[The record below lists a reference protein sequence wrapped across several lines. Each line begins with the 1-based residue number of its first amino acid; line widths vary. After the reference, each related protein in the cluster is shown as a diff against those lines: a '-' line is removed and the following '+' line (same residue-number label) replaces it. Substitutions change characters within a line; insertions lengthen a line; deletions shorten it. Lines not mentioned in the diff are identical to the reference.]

1 MTRMIKRCKLFSCR
15 HTKILLLLLLFSGIC
30 AGCLGQ
36 DPLEAR
42 VDKLVKSLGNED
54 LNIGYASAYALID
67 IGEPSV
73 DSLIK
78 ALKDDDPQ
86 VRSLAAYSLGRIR
99 EQRASKALIKTL
111 DDPKPEV
118 RMNSTEAL
126 GNLGA
131 AEAVDPLIELLKD
144 DDDRVVISS
153 IFALEQLKA
162 PEAVGPLLEFL
173 DQDNKEV
180 SRSSISALRA
190 IKDPK
195 AVDPLIELFS
205 DEELGE
211 YAADAVG
218 ESGDEETVEKLLK
231 LLDSRDP
238 TVRVNSIYALIG
250 TQNPDSNYA
259 LIGIQDPDLVL
270 PIVGMLDDR
279 DKEVRRV
286 AVFALGCF
294 GREDASLTEQP
305 LIKALRDPEED
316 VRIAAIRA
324 LGSAGGEEAVA
335 PLVELLHLETSD
347 LSGASAGSDED
358 VREAGSVKLAD
369 WHVKREVVSSLVEIG
384 NPEAV
389 EPLILLLEDE
399 YYRIRQFAAEGL
411 GKLGD
416 RRAVEPLLKALETER
431 EGEVRAAEVR
441 ALGELGGPEAI
452 KGLRRIS
459 TDMEE
464 YGYVRNAA
472 EELLIKIEEGGEEN
486 SSSTS

>member
-1 MTRMIKRCKLFSCR
+1 MVKRCELFGCM
-15 HTKILLLLLLFSGIC
+15 HAKIFLLLLLFSGIC
-30 AGCLGQ
+30 AGCLGK

-42 VDKLVKSLGNED
+42 VDKLVRNLGNED
-54 LNIGYASAYALID
+54 LDVGYASAYALID

-78 ALKDDDPQ
+78 ALKDEDPQ
-86 VRSLAAYSLGRIR
+86 VRSLAAYSLGRIG
-99 EQRASKALIKTL
+99 EPRASKALIKTL
-111 DDPKPEV
+111 EDPEPEV

-144 DDDRVVISS
+144 DDDRVVVNS

-173 DQDNKEV
+173 NQDNKEV
-180 SRSSISALRA
+180 SRRAISALRA
-190 IKDPK
+190 IGDPK

-218 ESGDEETVEKLLK
+218 ESGDEEAVEKLLK

-238 TVRVNSIYALIG
+238 KVRVNSIYALIG

-279 DKEVRRV
+279 DKEVRRA
-286 AVFALGCF
+286 AVFALGRF
-294 GREDASLTEQP
+294 GREEASLTEQP
-305 LIKALRDPEED
+305 LIKALGDPEED
-316 VRIAAIRA
+316 VRMAAIRA
-324 LGSAGGEEAVA
+324 LGNAGGKEAVA
-335 PLVELLHLETSD
+335 PLVELLHLETSGV
-347 LSGASAGSDED
+347 SGASAGSDED

-369 WHVKREVVSSLVEIG
+369 WYVKREVVRSLVEIG
-384 NPEAV
+384 DPGAV
-389 EPLILLLEDE
+389 EPLILLLGDE
-399 YYRIRQFAAEGL
+399 YYRIRQFAAQGL

-416 RRAVEPLLKALETER
+416 QGAVEPLLKALETER
-431 EGEVRAAEVR
+431 ESEVRVAEVR

-452 KGLRRIS
+452 EGLRRIS
-459 TDMEE
+459 VDMEE
-464 YGYVRNAA
+464 YRYVRTSA
-472 EELLIKIEEGGEEN
+472 EEALAKLEGGGEEN